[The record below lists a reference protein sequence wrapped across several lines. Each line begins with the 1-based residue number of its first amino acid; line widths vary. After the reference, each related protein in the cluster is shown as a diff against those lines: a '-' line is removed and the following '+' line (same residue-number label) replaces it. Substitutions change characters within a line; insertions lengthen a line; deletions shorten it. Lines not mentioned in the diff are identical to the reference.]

1 MLQSMLGTAV
11 AQAGGFGGNM
21 GMLMF
26 IGVLIAVVW
35 FTAQSSDDSNSDED
49 DEDGR
54 RVVRVRRVRVRRRRR
69 KR

>member
-1 MLQSMLGTAV
+1 MLESMFGTAV

-35 FTAQSSDDSNSDED
+35 FTAQSSGDSNSDED

-54 RVVRVRRVRVRRRRR
+54 RVVRVRRSGPPAATEA
-69 KR
+69 

>member
-1 MLQSMLGTAV
+1 MLGTAV

-21 GMLMF
+21 GVLVF
-26 IGVLIAVVW
+26 IGIILAVVW
-35 FTAQSSDDSNSDED
+35 LAAQSSDGDDGEV

-54 RVVRVRRVRVRRRRR
+54 RVVRVRRVRIRRRRR

>member
-1 MLQSMLGTAV
+1 MLESMLGTAV

-26 IGVLIAVVW
+26 IGALIAVVW
-35 FTAQSSDDSNSDED
+35 FTAQSSDESSSDND
-49 DEDGR
+49 DEDKG

>member
-1 MLQSMLGTAV
+1 MLESMLGTAV

-26 IGVLIAVVW
+26 IGIMLAVVW
-35 FTAQSSDDSNSDED
+35 FAAQSSDGDDGEEDED
-49 DEDGR
+49 DGR
-54 RVVRVRRVRVRRRRR
+54 RVVRVRRVRIRRRRR